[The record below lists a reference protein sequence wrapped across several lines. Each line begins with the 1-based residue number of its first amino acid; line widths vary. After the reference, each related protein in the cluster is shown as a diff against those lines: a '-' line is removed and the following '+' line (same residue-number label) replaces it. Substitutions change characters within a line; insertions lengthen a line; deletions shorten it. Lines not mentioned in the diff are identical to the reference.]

1 MRISPDKNIKYAKK
15 AIEWLNKIQHSV
27 VEQFI
32 IDSLI
37 DVIEEDVIMSIRNE
51 KNT

>member
-1 MRISPDKNIKYAKK
+1 MSISPDKNIKYAKK

-27 VEQFI
+27 AEQFT

-37 DVIEEDVIMSIRNE
+37 DVIEEDIILPIRNE
-51 KNT
+51 KDA